1 MSVKIHVIN
10 LQKRRLSLA
19 FFKNRQTCS
28 GDKDDKLFGSVLKEA
43 LEDLLVQRHM
53 VHNQT
58 SKDSAVHCIKH
69 QRDLHAF
76 SALYMSY
83 CTGSGKYSY
92 RPFGNMACHSCAF
105 SITAAT
111 FLS

>member
-28 GDKDDKLFGSVLKEA
+28 GDKDDKLFGSVLKEV
-43 LEDLLVQRHM
+43 LEDLLVKRL
-53 VHNQT
+53 HNQT
-58 SKDSAVHCIKH
+58 SKDSAVYCIKH

-83 CTGSGKYSY
+83 CTGSGK
-92 RPFGNMACHSCAF
+92 
-105 SITAAT
+105 
-111 FLS
+111 L

>member
-58 SKDSAVHCIKH
+58 SKDSKGFTCF
-69 QRDLHAF
+69 QCTLHE
-76 SALYMSY
+76 LLHW
-83 CTGSGKYSY
+83 KWE
-92 RPFGNMACHSCAF
+92 
-105 SITAAT
+105 I
-111 FLS
+111 